1 MTAAIVENV
10 TEQEDRRRWLMLAVL
25 LLGQFMALVD
35 TLIVNVAVPEIG
47 ADLHASGATLQL
59 VVAGYTVA
67 YAMLLVTGARLGAV
81 RGRRTVY
88 LAGVA
93 LFTLGSLGCGLAPN
107 GWSLVALRCVQGA
120 GAALLVP
127 QVMSVVQTSFSGS
140 ARARAVS
147 AYGVVLSSGAV
158 VGIVL
163 GGLVVNADL
172 FGWSWRPAFFV
183 NVPLGVLLL
192 VAVPRLVP
200 ADPPRRRP
208 RLDLPG
214 LLTAIPA
221 VLLVVLPLAL
231 GHELG
236 WPVWTFAAIA
246 AGLVLAGVFLLVE
259 RQAAARGGAPL
270 LDLAVLRAPGLGAGL
285 ATLVLSQVAWGGY
298 LFTTTLHL
306 EAGLGDTP
314 LRAGLTYLPLSA
326 VFGLV
331 GYHWRRLPARVQPF
345 VAPVG
350 QVCCLLG
357 YLATPA
363 GGLAGAAGM
372 VLIGVGLGLTASP
385 VITQSLLRVPAAR
398 AGDASGVVTTTI
410 QLGQVVGVAGFGTL
424 FLGVRGPVSGSAHA
438 VSVTSGGFA
447 LVAVAAGA
455 CAALLTRSLRAPR
468 DAGATPGVSLQA
480 ARMSVP
486 AAGESREVTGAGR

>member
-1 MTAAIVENV
+1 MTAAIVENTENV
-10 TEQEDRRRWLMLAVL
+10 TGRADRRRWLMLAVL

-47 ADLHASGATLQL
+47 ADLRASGATLQL
-59 VVAGYTVA
+59 VVAGYTVS

-81 RGRRTVY
+81 LGRRTVY
-88 LAGVA
+88 LVGVA

-107 GWSLVALRCVQGA
+107 GWTLVGLRCVQGA

-127 QVMSVVQTSFSGS
+127 QVMSVVQTGFGGA

-172 FGWSWRPAFFV
+172 FGWAWRPAFFV
-183 NVPLGVLLL
+183 NVPLGALLL
-192 VAVPRLVP
+192 LAVPRVVP

-214 LLTAIPA
+214 LFTAIPS
-221 VLLVVLPLAL
+221 VLLVVLPLTL

-246 AGLVLAGVFLLVE
+246 AGLLLAGVFLLVE
-259 RQAAARGGAPL
+259 RRVAARGGAPL

-285 ATLVLSQVAWGGY
+285 ATLALSQVAWGGY

-306 EAGLGDTP
+306 EAGLGEGP

-331 GYHWRRLPARVQPF
+331 GYHWRRLPARAHPF
-345 VAPVG
+345 VSPAG
-350 QVCCLLG
+350 LAGCLVG
-357 YLATPA
+357 YLATPV
-363 GGLAGAAGM
+363 GGVVGAVGM
-372 VLIGVGLGLTASP
+372 VLVGVGLGFTASP
-385 VITQSLLRVPAAR
+385 VITQSLLRVPATR

-424 FLGVRGPVSGSAHA
+424 FLAVRGPVSGSAHA
-438 VSVTSGGFA
+438 VAVTSVGFA
-447 LVAVAAGA
+447 LVTAGA
-455 CAALLTRSLRAPR
+455 VGCAALLARSLLSHRATGTPDRIAEAR
-468 DAGATPGVSLQA
+468 DVAASRPVAGAD
-480 ARMSVP
+480 R
-486 AAGESREVTGAGR
+486 